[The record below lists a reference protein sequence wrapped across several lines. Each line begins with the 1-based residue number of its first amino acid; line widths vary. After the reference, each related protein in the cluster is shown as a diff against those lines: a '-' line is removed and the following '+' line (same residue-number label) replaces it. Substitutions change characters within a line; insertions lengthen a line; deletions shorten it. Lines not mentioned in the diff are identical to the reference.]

1 MVLWNVVPTQSE
13 SLDMILNCEYSG
25 ESNGTVLQWSV
36 VLHKVVQAF
45 DSAMAKIIKR
55 VAIQM
60 KFAKQDFSVLR

>member
-36 VLHKVVQAF
+36 VLHKVVLAF
-45 DSAMAKIIKR
+45 DSAMTKIIKR

-60 KFAKQDFSVLR
+60 KFAEQDFSVLR